1 MNNINESKNNL
12 HDKNTESRMEHE
24 QDVLMKEMIKK
35 DMIKKIEAKFNEG
48 DQDTYNAL
56 KALISDNSLKGD
68 LW

>member
-1 MNNINESKNNL
+1 MKNTQESKNDL

>member
-1 MNNINESKNNL
+1 MENGNETKIDL
-12 HDKNTESRMEHE
+12 HDKKTESRMEHE

-56 KALISDNSLKGD
+56 KALITDNSLKGD